1 MKNVSNNHYWQGAAN
16 GLALKE
22 YLDLRVE
29 DGKVD
34 HRKSFDDGTPGSKD
48 IMDAV
53 CGSVW
58 SCYNNLEIATVMSS
72 KHRIEAQNDYI
83 KNKLTQGVGTAL
95 QDQLNG
101 LY

>member
-1 MKNVSNNHYWQGAAN
+1 MKIKSKRIISEVRPVFDLEVNEQSHCFC
-16 GLALKE
+16 LASGQ
-22 YLDLRVE
+22 V
-29 DGKVD
+29 V
-34 HRKSFDDGTPGSKD
+34 HNSKD